1 MRKHK
6 CRRTSR
12 SERRAL
18 ARAARKTVA
27 GESTI
32 PFAAFTACPVQR
44 LRGRVD
50 ISCRQAA
57 RSYFLAPPAA
67 SPLAA
72 AAFLAVFSASALAS
86 LRERAG
92 ASQRAYTCGRGNRIR
107 CWCEHGAQRPR
118 VVTAASAAGR
128 AGRTAPCAAAASAR
142 PSRFASASGC
152 ASTRERGRCHA
163 AEGADRSS
171 GGAACVRGGGT
182 GARIGKPFRVASHL
196 VPASHRGAAG
206 GQVPDDT
213 RPGCKR
219 RPVR

>member
-6 CRRTSR
+6 CRRTSC

-18 ARAARKTVA
+18 ARAARKMVA
-27 GESTI
+27 GKSTI

-44 LRGRVD
+44 LRSRVD
-50 ISCRQAA
+50 ISCRQQAA

-72 AAFLAVFSASALAS
+72 AAFLAFFSASALAS

-92 ASQRAYTCGRGNRIR
+92 ASQRAYTCGRGNRTR
-107 CWCEHGAQRPR
+107 RWCEHGAQRPR

-171 GGAACVRGGGT
+171 GGAA
-182 GARIGKPFRVASHL
+182 
-196 VPASHRGAAG
+196 
-206 GQVPDDT
+206 
-213 RPGCKR
+213 
-219 RPVR
+219 